1 VFTGIGKFLIAIGL
15 CALLVGL
22 LLLTVQKTGTPG
34 WLNWFGNLPLDF
46 SFRREN
52 LQFFFPLGSSIV
64 LSLLLSLALFL
75 INKFI
80 H

>member
-15 CALLVGL
+15 CTLLVG

-52 LQFFFPLGSSIV
+52 LRFFFPLGSSIV